1 MRNRISR
8 IYRNII
14 ADMIE
19 EEPVVVDETDALL
32 KNKDWEGL
40 RDLIAQNKIVDFNI
54 VNNIIDIMMMKY
66 RIEPLIYLIVNGK
79 IKDFVKIN
87 KIVDLAIEAGEWE
100 PLFNLLKYNKLSD
113 AERIRQIIE
122 GMYYNDM
129 EQYLKTLKNSMRY
142 KEIIE
147 RVESESEVLE
157 DDLNEDTEDESN
169 KSKEEIS
176 EVKEK

>member
-32 KNKDWEGL
+32 EKKDWEGL
-40 RDLIAQNKIVDFNI
+40 RDLIAQNKIIDFNI
-54 VNNIIDIMMMKY
+54 INNIIDIMMMKY
-66 RIEPLIYLIVNGK
+66 RIEPLIYLIVNNK
-79 IKDFVKIN
+79 IKDVVKIN

-122 GMYYNDM
+122 GMHYNEM
-129 EQYLKTLKNSMRY
+129 EQYLKTLKNSTRY

-147 RVESESEVLE
+147 RVEAESEVLE
-157 DDLNEDTEDESN
+157 DDLNENMEDESN

-176 EVKEK
+176 